1 MGKQMPDMD
10 IKVYPDPGA
19 LFRAAAE
26 TITKALQS
34 ALDERGNATFVLSG
48 GSTPRG
54 VYENLGCA
62 RERPDWARVEFFW
75 GDERCVPPGDKESN
89 FYLVQSSLLIRLN
102 VPERNIHRIQADPKD
117 SDSAARLY
125 EEEIRARVAGSPLPR
140 FDLVLLGMGDDGHTA
155 SLFPG
160 ARWDATRLVIGTFSP
175 HPPYPR
181 VSMTPQLLNAA
192 RLAVFL
198 VSGSAKA
205 PALKRVLEDPGCD
218 FPARLIQPSQ
228 GNLIWMVDQAAASL
242 LGST

>member
-1 MGKQMPDMD
+1 MD
-10 IKVYPDPGA
+10 LRVYPDPEA

-26 TITKALQS
+26 TITKTLQS
-34 ALDERGNATFVLSG
+34 ALDEKGNATFVLSG
-48 GSTPRG
+48 GNTPRG

-62 RERPDWARVEFFW
+62 CERPDWARVEFFW

>member
-1 MGKQMPDMD
+1 MGERTPDMD
-10 IKVYPDPGA
+10 IKVYPDPKA

-26 TITKALQS
+26 TITNALQS

-48 GSTPRG
+48 GNTPRG
-54 VYENLGCA
+54 VYEDLGCA
-62 RERPDWARVEFFW
+62 CGRPDWARVEFFW

-89 FYLVQSSLLIRLN
+89 FYLVQSSLLFRLT
-102 VPERNIHRIQADPKD
+102 VPERNIHRIQADLKD

-125 EEEIRARVAGSPLPR
+125 EEEIRAHVAGSPLPR

-160 ARWDATRLVIGTFSP
+160 AQWDATRLVVGAYSP
-175 HPPYPR
+175 QPPYRR
-181 VSMTPQLLNAA
+181 VSMTPLLLNAA

-198 VSGSAKA
+198 VSGTAKA
-205 PALKRVLEDPGCD
+205 PALKRVAEDPGCD
-218 FPARLIQPSQ
+218 FPSRRIRPSQ
-228 GNLIWMVDQAAASL
+228 GSLIWMVDQAAASL